1 MMEENAET
9 GAEKYVIYS
18 LDTGMVIASG
28 TSYSPEI
35 LAGPGQG
42 LVKGVQVTALDSFYV
57 ADGVVLA
64 KGEKPS
70 PHHIFDYATK
80 LWVDP
85 RTLQDF
91 KSAKWQ
97 EIKLA
102 RDDAE
107 FGGFDWNGSRFD
119 SDAISQSRI
128 QGAVQLAAMSPA
140 FTIEWTLAD
149 NSVRT
154 LDAAGMAAVGA
165 ALGAHVAAQHTQAR
179 GLRVQI
185 DAATSS
191 AQLEN
196 INWTTD

>member
-1 MMEENAET
+1 MEEIAEA
-9 GAEKYVIYS
+9 GAEKYAIYS
-18 LDTGMVIASG
+18 VETGVMVASG

-35 LAGPGQG
+35 LAVPGQG
-42 LVKGVQVTALDSFYV
+42 IIKGVLIESLDNFYV
-57 ADGVVLA
+57 FEGVVMS
-64 KGEKPS
+64 KGAKPS

-80 LWVDP
+80 RWIDP

-102 RDDAE
+102 RSEAE
-107 FGGFDWNGSRFD
+107 FGGFDWDGSRFD

-140 FTIEWTLAD
+140 FTVDWTLAD

-154 LDAAGMAAVGA
+154 LDVAGMAAVGA

-196 INWTTD
+196 INWSIV